1 MIYHTAG
8 SVRTGDLF
16 SSIYLHNPYAKTRIH
31 VTRVRGEDISR
42 LGSNNRD
49 IMVGGAR
56 SCRLSDAGTDGIYGI
71 EVNHVDGEKNEVIT
85 WKSEDPEGW
94 VFGHPHLVRY
104 WSSQYLLGRV
114 QLQDKKCIPEL
125 SLVTRGPHF

>member
-1 MIYHTAG
+1 MTYHTAE

-16 SSIYLHNPYAKTRIH
+16 SSIYFHNPYAKARIH

-42 LGSNNRD
+42 LGSSSRD

-56 SCRLSDAGTDGIYGI
+56 SCRLPDAGTDGIYGI
-71 EVNHVDGEKNEVIT
+71 EGNYVDGEKNEGIT
-85 WKSEDPEGW
+85 WKSKDPEVW
-94 VFGHPHLVRY
+94 VFGHPHLVRN
-104 WSSQYLLGRV
+104 WSPQDLFGRV
-114 QLQDKKCIPEL
+114 RLKIKNAPPKL